1 MLQDAAS
8 QSFTPRKQG
17 LLVSAFFLIALDC
30 AWLLMHMAN
39 TWAVAEPIIT
49 LDQEAQ
55 EETSV
60 RTVSLAGW
68 PI

>member
-17 LLVSAFFLIALDC
+17 LLVSAFFFIALDC

-39 TWAVAEPIIT
+39 TWAVAETIIT
-49 LDQEAQ
+49 FD
-55 EETSV
+55 
-60 RTVSLAGW
+60 
-68 PI
+68 